1 MKKALNFKSAL
12 QPLFWVYAVMCRFF
26 NSFNLRELP
35 TSEYTGLAVGGAIAM
50 IIAGLII
57 CLGAY
62 FDLMNP

>member
-1 MKKALNFKSAL
+1 MKKALNF
-12 QPLFWVYAVMCRFF
+12 FF